1 MPMSHAERT
10 QRCNSMALNLLK
22 SNRSAK
28 LRQES
33 RIWSW
38 VVNSWLILF
47 ALISIIP
54 MVWLLLAPSKED
66 AELTTRNPLAFGNF
80 GNYLKAWK
88 NLQFFDDGVILQWVI
103 NSLWYT
109 GTIVLIAT
117 VTASMAGFVLSASN
131 IRFKRAFLISTLI
144 TMLVPPMALVV
155 PIFVLMDRIHLMDN
169 PFSVILVSSL
179 YPFGVF
185 LSYIYYSTTI
195 PKELYE
201 SARLDGCNDF
211 RLFTK
216 IALPLSWPLISL
228 LAFFAFIGNWANY
241 FLPYILLPSSEN
253 YTLPIGLGFLF
264 YSTPAINPGV
274 GATSVPIYKPEIA
287 LAGVLIALP
296 IMIVFLIS
304 QKRLVRGMLAGSIK
318 E

>member
-1 MPMSHAERT
+1 M
-10 QRCNSMALNLLK
+10 LKNLDLAGRK
-22 SNRSAK
+22 TK

-33 RIWSW
+33 RLWTW
-38 VVNSWLILF
+38 VVNSWLIIF
-47 ALISIIP
+47 AVISVVP
-54 MVWLLLAPSKED
+54 MIWLLLAPSKED
-66 AELTTRNPLAFGNF
+66 ADITNRHPLAFGSLS
-80 GNYLKAWK
+80 NYKKAWD
-88 NLQFFDDGVILQWVI
+88 NLQFFDNGVMFTWVV

-109 GTIVLIAT
+109 AAIVILAT
-117 VTASMAGFVLSASN
+117 VTASMAGFVLSAST
-131 IRFKRAFLISTLI
+131 IKFKRAFLISTLI

-155 PIFVLMDRIHLMDN
+155 PIFVLMDAISLMDK
-169 PFSVILVSSL
+169 PIAVILVSSL

-185 LSYIYYSTTI
+185 LSYIYYTTTI

-296 IMIVFLIS
+296 IMIVFLVS

>member
-1 MPMSHAERT
+1 M
-10 QRCNSMALNLLK
+10 LKNLDLAGRK
-22 SNRSAK
+22 TK

-33 RIWSW
+33 RVWTW
-38 VVNSWLILF
+38 VVNTWLIFF
-47 ALISIIP
+47 AVVSVIP
-54 MVWLLLAPSKED
+54 MIWLLLAPSKED
-66 AELTTRNPLAFGNF
+66 AEITTRHPLAFGSF

-88 NLQFFDDGVILQWVI
+88 NLQFFDDGVMLQWVI
-103 NSLWYT
+103 NSIWYT
-109 GTIVLIAT
+109 ASIVLIAT
-117 VTASMAGFVLSASN
+117 VTASMAGFVLSASS
-131 IRFKRAFLISTLI
+131 IRFKRSFLVSTLI

-155 PIFVLMDRIHLMDN
+155 PIFILMDKISLMDK
-169 PFSVILVSSL
+169 PLAVILVSSL

-185 LSYIYYSTTI
+185 LSYIYYTTTI

-211 RLFTK
+211 RLFSK

>member
-1 MPMSHAERT
+1 
-10 QRCNSMALNLLK
+10 MALKLLK
-22 SNRSAK
+22 SGNSAK
-28 LRQES
+28 LRQEN
-33 RIWSW
+33 RVWSW
-38 VVNSWLILF
+38 VVNAWLILF
-47 ALISIIP
+47 AVISIIP
-54 MVWLLLAPSKED
+54 MIWLVLAPSKED
-66 AELTTRNPLAFGNF
+66 SELTTRNPLAFGNF

-88 NLQFFDDGVILQWVI
+88 NLQFFDDGVILQWVF

-109 GTIVLIAT
+109 AAIVIIAT

-131 IRFKRAFLISTLI
+131 IPFKRAFLVSTLI

-155 PIFVLMDRIHLMDN
+155 PIFVLMDKIKLMDN
-169 PFSVILVSSL
+169 PLSVILVSSL

>member
-1 MPMSHAERT
+1 M
-10 QRCNSMALNLLK
+10 LK
-22 SNRSAK
+22 NIDLAGRKTK

-33 RIWSW
+33 RFWTY
-38 VVNSWLILF
+38 VVNAWLIFF
-47 ALISIIP
+47 AVVSLIP
-54 MVWLLLAPSKED
+54 MTWLVLAPSKED
-66 AELTTRNPLAFGNF
+66 ADITNRHPLAFGSF
-80 GNYLKAWK
+80 GNYLKAWD
-88 NLQFFDDGVILQWVI
+88 NLQFFDNGVMFTWVV
-103 NSLWYT
+103 NSVWYT
-109 GTIVLIAT
+109 AAIVIIAT
-117 VTASMAGFVLSASN
+117 ISASMAGFVLSASK

-155 PIFVLMDRIHLMDN
+155 PIFILMDQISLMDN
-169 PFSVILVSSL
+169 PWAVILVSSL
-179 YPFGVF
+179 YPFGAF

-241 FLPYILLPSSEN
+241 FLPYILLPSTEN
-253 YTLPIGLGFLF
+253 FTLPIGLGFLF

-287 LAGVLIALP
+287 LAGVLIAVP

>member
-1 MPMSHAERT
+1 M
-10 QRCNSMALNLLK
+10 LK
-22 SNRSAK
+22 NVDLAGKKTK

-33 RIWSW
+33 RFWTY
-38 VVNSWLILF
+38 VVNAWLIFF
-47 ALISIIP
+47 AVVSLIP
-54 MVWLLLAPSKED
+54 MTWLVLAPSKED
-66 AELTTRNPLAFGNF
+66 ADITNRHPLAFGNF
-80 GNYLKAWK
+80 GNYLKAWD
-88 NLQFFDDGVILQWVI
+88 NLQFFDNGVMFTWVV
-103 NSLWYT
+103 NSVWYT
-109 GTIVLIAT
+109 AAIVIIAT
-117 VTASMAGFVLSASN
+117 TSASMAGFVLSASQ

-155 PIFVLMDRIHLMDN
+155 PIFILMDKISLMDN
-169 PFSVILVSSL
+169 PWAVILVSSL
-179 YPFGVF
+179 YPFGAF

-253 YTLPIGLGFLF
+253 FSLPIGLGFLF

-287 LAGVLIALP
+287 LAGVLIAVP

>member
-1 MPMSHAERT
+1 M
-10 QRCNSMALNLLK
+10 LK
-22 SNRSAK
+22 NVDLAGKKTK

-33 RIWSW
+33 RFWTY
-38 VVNSWLILF
+38 VVNAWLIFF
-47 ALISIIP
+47 AVVSLIP
-54 MVWLLLAPSKED
+54 MTWLVLAPSKED
-66 AELTTRNPLAFGNF
+66 ADITNRHPLAFGNF
-80 GNYLKAWK
+80 GNYLKAWD
-88 NLQFFDDGVILQWVI
+88 NLQFFDNGVMFTWVV
-103 NSLWYT
+103 NSVWYT
-109 GTIVLIAT
+109 AAIVIIAT
-117 VTASMAGFVLSASN
+117 SSASMAGFVLSASQ

-144 TMLVPPMALVV
+144 TMLVPPMELVV
-155 PIFVLMDRIHLMDN
+155 PIFILMDKISLMDN
-169 PFSVILVSSL
+169 PWAVILVSSL
-179 YPFGVF
+179 YPFGAF

-253 YTLPIGLGFLF
+253 FTLPIGLGFLF

-287 LAGVLIALP
+287 LAGVLIAVP

>member
-1 MPMSHAERT
+1 
-10 QRCNSMALNLLK
+10 MALKLLK
-22 SNRSAK
+22 AGNSAK
-28 LRQES
+28 LRQEN
-33 RIWSW
+33 RVWSW
-38 VVNSWLILF
+38 VVNAWLILF
-47 ALISIIP
+47 AVISIIP
-54 MVWLLLAPSKED
+54 MIWLVLAPSKED
-66 AELTTRNPLAFGNF
+66 SELTTRNPLAFGNF

-88 NLQFFDDGVILQWVI
+88 NLQFFDDGVILQWVF

-109 GTIVLIAT
+109 AAIVIIAT

-131 IRFKRAFLISTLI
+131 IPYKRAFLVSTLI

-155 PIFVLMDRIHLMDN
+155 PIFVLMDKIKLMDN
-169 PFSVILVSSL
+169 PLSVILVSSL

>member
-1 MPMSHAERT
+1 LAGRKT
-10 QRCNSMALNLLK
+10 
-22 SNRSAK
+22 K

-33 RIWSW
+33 RIWTW
-38 VVNSWLILF
+38 IINTWLVLF
-47 ALISIIP
+47 AFVSVIP
-54 MVWLLLAPSKED
+54 MIWLLLAPSKED
-66 AELTTRNPLAFGNF
+66 AEITTRHPLAFGSF
-80 GNYLKAWK
+80 GNYIKAWK
-88 NLQFFDDGVILQWVI
+88 NLQFFDDGVMLQWVI
-103 NSLWYT
+103 NSIWYT
-109 GTIVLIAT
+109 AAIVIIAT
-117 VTASMAGFVLSASN
+117 VTASMAGFVLSASK
-131 IRFKRAFLISTLI
+131 IKFKRAFLISTLI

-155 PIFVLMDRIHLMDN
+155 PVFILMDKISLMDK
-169 PFSVILVSSL
+169 PLAVILVSSL

-211 RLFTK
+211 RLFSK

>member
-1 MPMSHAERT
+1 MLKNILNAGRT
-10 QRCNSMALNLLK
+10 T
-22 SNRSAK
+22 K

-33 RIWSW
+33 RFWTW
-38 VVNSWLILF
+38 VVNIWLTFFAIVSIVPMIWLI
-47 ALISIIP
+47 
-54 MVWLLLAPSKED
+54 LAPSKED
-66 AELTTRNPLAFGNF
+66 AELTTRHPLAFGHF
-80 GNYLKAWK
+80 GNYWKAWK
-88 NLQFFDDGVILQWVI
+88 NLQFFDNGVILQWVL

-109 GTIVLIAT
+109 GAIVLIAT

-131 IRFKRAFLISTLI
+131 IRFKRSFLISTLI

-155 PIFVLMDRIHLMDN
+155 PIFVLMDKISLMDK
-169 PFSVILVSSL
+169 PIAVILVSSL

-185 LSYIYYSTTI
+185 LSYIYYTTTI

-211 RLFTK
+211 RLFSK

-296 IMIVFLIS
+296 IMIVFLVS

>member
-1 MPMSHAERT
+1 MPMSRAERRLRT
-10 QRCNSMALNLLK
+10 NSMAIKLLK
-22 SNRSAK
+22 AGNSSK

-47 ALISIIP
+47 AVISIIP
-54 MVWLLLAPSKED
+54 MIWLVLAPSKED

-88 NLQFFDDGVILQWVI
+88 NLQFFDDGVILQWVF

-109 GTIVLIAT
+109 AMIVLIAT

-131 IRFKRAFLISTLI
+131 IRFKRAFLVSTLI

-155 PIFVLMDRIHLMDN
+155 PIFVLMDKIRLMDN

-211 RLFTK
+211 RLFSK

>member
-1 MPMSHAERT
+1 MLKNLELMSRKT
-10 QRCNSMALNLLK
+10 
-22 SNRSAK
+22 K

-33 RIWSW
+33 RFWTYM
-38 VVNSWLILF
+38 VNGWLIFF
-47 ALISIIP
+47 AIVSIIP
-54 MVWLLLAPSKED
+54 MIWLLLAPSKED
-66 AELTTRNPLAFGNF
+66 ADITNRHPLAFGSF
-80 GNYLKAWK
+80 GNYIKAWN
-88 NLQFFDDGVILQWVI
+88 NLQFFDNGVMFTWVV

-109 GTIVLIAT
+109 ASIVVLAT

-131 IRFKRAFLISTLI
+131 IRFKRSFLISTLI

-155 PIFVLMDRIHLMDN
+155 PIFVLMDAISLMDR
-169 PFSVILVSSL
+169 PIAVILVSSL

-185 LSYIYYSTTI
+185 LSYIYYTTTI

-216 IALPLSWPLISL
+216 IAVPLSWPLISL

-253 YTLPIGLGFLF
+253 FTLPIGLGFLF

-287 LAGVLIALP
+287 LAGVLIAVP

>member
-1 MPMSHAERT
+1 M
-10 QRCNSMALNLLK
+10 LK
-22 SNRSAK
+22 NIDLAGRKTK

-33 RIWSW
+33 RIWTW
-38 VVNSWLILF
+38 IINTWLVLF
-47 ALISIIP
+47 AFVSVIP
-54 MVWLLLAPSKED
+54 MIWLLLAPSKED
-66 AELTTRNPLAFGNF
+66 AEITTRHPLAFGSF
-80 GNYLKAWK
+80 GNYIKAWK
-88 NLQFFDDGVILQWVI
+88 NLQFFDDGVMLQWVI
-103 NSLWYT
+103 NSIWYT
-109 GTIVLIAT
+109 AAIVIIAT
-117 VTASMAGFVLSASN
+117 VTASMAGFVLSASR
-131 IRFKRAFLISTLI
+131 IKFKRAFLISTLI

-155 PIFVLMDRIHLMDN
+155 PVFILMDKISLMDK
-169 PFSVILVSSL
+169 PLAVILVSSL

-211 RLFTK
+211 RLFSK

>member
-1 MPMSHAERT
+1 M
-10 QRCNSMALNLLK
+10 LK
-22 SNRSAK
+22 NIDLAGRKTK

-33 RIWSW
+33 RFWTY
-38 VVNSWLILF
+38 VVNTWLIFF
-47 ALISIIP
+47 AVVSLIP
-54 MVWLLLAPSKED
+54 MTWLVLAPSKED
-66 AELTTRNPLAFGNF
+66 ADITNRHPLAFGSF
-80 GNYLKAWK
+80 GNYLKAWD
-88 NLQFFDDGVILQWVI
+88 NLQFFDNGVMFTWVV
-103 NSLWYT
+103 NSVWYT
-109 GTIVLIAT
+109 AAIVIIAT
-117 VTASMAGFVLSASN
+117 ISASMAGFVLSASK

-155 PIFVLMDRIHLMDN
+155 PIFILMDQISLMDN
-169 PFSVILVSSL
+169 PWAVILVSSL
-179 YPFGVF
+179 YPFGAF

-241 FLPYILLPSSEN
+241 FLPYILLPSTEN
-253 YTLPIGLGFLF
+253 FTLPIGLGFLF

-287 LAGVLIALP
+287 LAGVLIAVP

>member
-1 MPMSHAERT
+1 M
-10 QRCNSMALNLLK
+10 LK
-22 SNRSAK
+22 NIDLAGRKTK

-33 RIWSW
+33 RIWTW
-38 VVNSWLILF
+38 VINTWLVLF
-47 ALISIIP
+47 AFVSVIP
-54 MVWLLLAPSKED
+54 MIWLLLAPSKED
-66 AELTTRNPLAFGNF
+66 AEITTRHPLAFGSF
-80 GNYLKAWK
+80 GNYVKAWK
-88 NLQFFDDGVILQWVI
+88 NLQFFDDGVMLQWVI
-103 NSLWYT
+103 NSIWYT
-109 GTIVLIAT
+109 AAIVIIAT
-117 VTASMAGFVLSASN
+117 VTASMAGFVLSASR
-131 IRFKRAFLISTLI
+131 IKFKRAFLISTLI

-155 PIFVLMDRIHLMDN
+155 PVFILMDKISLMDK
-169 PFSVILVSSL
+169 PLAVILVSSL

-211 RLFTK
+211 RLFSK

>member
-1 MPMSHAERT
+1 MLKT
-10 QRCNSMALNLLK
+10 FALAARK
-22 SNRSAK
+22 TK

-33 RIWSW
+33 RFWTY
-38 VVNSWLILF
+38 VVNGWLIFF
-47 ALISIIP
+47 AIISVIP
-54 MVWLLLAPSKED
+54 MIWLLLAPSKED
-66 AELTTRNPLAFGNF
+66 AEITTRHPLAFGSF
-80 GNYLKAWK
+80 GNYLKAWD
-88 NLQFFDDGVILQWVI
+88 NLQFFDNGVMFTWVI

-109 GTIVLIAT
+109 ASIVVIAT

-131 IRFKRAFLISTLI
+131 IRFKRSFLISTLI

-155 PIFVLMDRIHLMDN
+155 PIFILMDQIGLMDK
-169 PFSVILVSSL
+169 PISVILVSSL

-253 YTLPIGLGFLF
+253 FTLPIGLGFLF

-287 LAGVLIALP
+287 LAGVLIAVP

>member
-1 MPMSHAERT
+1 M
-10 QRCNSMALNLLK
+10 LK
-22 SNRSAK
+22 NIDLAGRKTK

-33 RIWSW
+33 RIWTW
-38 VVNSWLILF
+38 VMNVWLVFF
-47 ALISIIP
+47 ALVSIIP
-54 MVWLLLAPSKED
+54 MIWLLLAPSKED
-66 AELTTRNPLAFGNF
+66 AEITTRHPLAFGSF
-80 GNYLKAWK
+80 GNYIKAWK
-88 NLQFFDDGVILQWVI
+88 NLQFFDDGVMLQWVI
-103 NSLWYT
+103 NSIWYT
-109 GTIVLIAT
+109 AAIVIIAT
-117 VTASMAGFVLSASN
+117 VTASMAGFVLSASR
-131 IRFKRAFLISTLI
+131 IKFKRAFLISTLI

-155 PIFVLMDRIHLMDN
+155 PVFILMDKISLMDK
-169 PFSVILVSSL
+169 PLAVILVSSL

-211 RLFTK
+211 RLFSK

>member
-1 MPMSHAERT
+1 M
-10 QRCNSMALNLLK
+10 LK
-22 SNRSAK
+22 NIDLAGRKTK

-33 RIWSW
+33 RIWTW
-38 VVNSWLILF
+38 IINTWLVLF
-47 ALISIIP
+47 AFVSVIP
-54 MVWLLLAPSKED
+54 MIWLLLAPSKED
-66 AELTTRNPLAFGNF
+66 AEITTRHPLAFGSF
-80 GNYLKAWK
+80 GNYIKAWK
-88 NLQFFDDGVILQWVI
+88 NLQFFDDGVMLQWVI
-103 NSLWYT
+103 NSIWYT
-109 GTIVLIAT
+109 TAIVIIAT
-117 VTASMAGFVLSASN
+117 VTASMAGFVLSASK
-131 IRFKRAFLISTLI
+131 IKFKRAFLISTLI

-155 PIFVLMDRIHLMDN
+155 PVFILMDKISLMDK
-169 PFSVILVSSL
+169 PLAVILVSSL

-211 RLFTK
+211 RLFSK

>member
-1 MPMSHAERT
+1 M
-10 QRCNSMALNLLK
+10 LK
-22 SNRSAK
+22 DIDLAGRKTK

-33 RIWSW
+33 RIWTW
-38 VVNSWLILF
+38 VVNAWLIFF
-47 ALISIIP
+47 AIISVIP
-54 MVWLLLAPSKED
+54 MIWLLLAPSKED
-66 AELTTRNPLAFGNF
+66 AEITTRHPLAFGSF
-80 GNYLKAWK
+80 GNYIKAWK
-88 NLQFFDDGVILQWVI
+88 NLQFFDDGVMLQWVI
-103 NSLWYT
+103 NSIWYT
-109 GTIVLIAT
+109 AAIVIIAT
-117 VTASMAGFVLSASN
+117 VTASMAGFVLSASR
-131 IRFKRAFLISTLI
+131 IRFKRAFLVSTLI

-155 PIFVLMDRIHLMDN
+155 PVFILMDQISLMDK
-169 PFSVILVSSL
+169 PLAVILVSSL

-211 RLFTK
+211 RLFSK

>member
-1 MPMSHAERT
+1 M
-10 QRCNSMALNLLK
+10 LK
-22 SNRSAK
+22 NIDLAGRKTK

-33 RIWSW
+33 RIWTW
-38 VVNSWLILF
+38 VVNTWLIFF
-47 ALISIIP
+47 AIISVIP
-54 MVWLLLAPSKED
+54 MIWLLLAPSKED
-66 AELTTRNPLAFGNF
+66 ADITNRHPLAFGSL
-80 GNYLKAWK
+80 GNYVKAWK
-88 NLQFFDDGVILQWVI
+88 NLQFFDNGVMFTWVV

-109 GTIVLIAT
+109 AAIVVLAT
-117 VTASMAGFVLSASN
+117 VTASMAGFVLSAST
-131 IRFKRAFLISTLI
+131 IKFKRAFLISTLI

-155 PIFVLMDRIHLMDN
+155 PIFVLMDAISLMDK
-169 PFSVILVSSL
+169 PIAVILVSSL

-185 LSYIYYSTTI
+185 LSYIYYTTTI

-253 YTLPIGLGFLF
+253 FTLPIGLGFLF
-264 YSTPAINPGV
+264 YSTPALNPGV

>member
-1 MPMSHAERT
+1 M
-10 QRCNSMALNLLK
+10 LK
-22 SNRSAK
+22 DIDLAGRKTK

-33 RIWSW
+33 RIWTW
-38 VVNSWLILF
+38 VINTWLIFF
-47 ALISIIP
+47 AIISVIP
-54 MVWLLLAPSKED
+54 MIWLLLAPSKED
-66 AELTTRNPLAFGNF
+66 ADITNRHPLAFGSF
-80 GNYLKAWK
+80 GNYIKAWK
-88 NLQFFDDGVILQWVI
+88 NLQFFDDGVMLQWVI
-103 NSLWYT
+103 NSIWYT
-109 GTIVLIAT
+109 AAIVIIAT
-117 VTASMAGFVLSASN
+117 ITASMAGFVLSASR
-131 IRFKRAFLISTLI
+131 IRFKRAFLVSTLI

-155 PIFVLMDRIHLMDN
+155 PVFILMDKISLMDK
-169 PFSVILVSSL
+169 PLAVILVSSL

-211 RLFTK
+211 RLFSR

>member
-1 MPMSHAERT
+1 M
-10 QRCNSMALNLLK
+10 LKNLDLAGRK
-22 SNRSAK
+22 TK

-33 RIWSW
+33 RLWTW

-47 ALISIIP
+47 AVISVIP
-54 MVWLLLAPSKED
+54 MLWLLLAPSKED
-66 AELTTRNPLAFGNF
+66 ADITNRHPLAFGSLS
-80 GNYLKAWK
+80 NYKKAWD
-88 NLQFFDDGVILQWVI
+88 NLQFFDNGVMFTWVV

-109 GTIVLIAT
+109 AAIVILAT
-117 VTASMAGFVLSASN
+117 VTASMAGFVLSAST
-131 IRFKRAFLISTLI
+131 IKFKRAVLISTLI

-155 PIFVLMDRIHLMDN
+155 PIFVLMDAISLMDK
-169 PFSVILVSSL
+169 PIAVILVSSL

-185 LSYIYYSTTI
+185 LSYIYYTTTI

-253 YTLPIGLGFLF
+253 FTLPIGLGFLF
-264 YSTPAINPGV
+264 YSTPALNPGV

>member
-1 MPMSHAERT
+1 MLKNFL
-10 QRCNSMALNLLK
+10 NSG
-22 SNRSAK
+22 RSTK

-33 RIWSW
+33 RFWTW
-38 VVNSWLILF
+38 VVNIWLSFFAIVSIVPMIWLI
-47 ALISIIP
+47 
-54 MVWLLLAPSKED
+54 LAPSKED
-66 AELTTRNPLAFGNF
+66 ADLTNRHPLAFGNF
-80 GNYLKAWK
+80 GNYWKAWK
-88 NLQFFDDGVILQWVI
+88 NLQFFDNGVILQWVL

-109 GTIVLIAT
+109 GAIVLIAT

-131 IRFKRAFLISTLI
+131 IRFKRSFLISTLI

-155 PIFVLMDRIHLMDN
+155 PIFVLMDKISLMDK
-169 PFSVILVSSL
+169 PIAVILVSSL

-185 LSYIYYSTTI
+185 LSYIYYTTTI

-211 RLFTK
+211 RLFSK

-296 IMIVFLIS
+296 IMIVFLVS

>member
-1 MPMSHAERT
+1 
-10 QRCNSMALNLLK
+10 MALNLK
-22 SNRSAK
+22 KKGNSSK

-33 RIWSW
+33 RVWSW

-47 ALISIIP
+47 AVISIIP
-54 MVWLLLAPSKED
+54 MIWLVLAPSKED
-66 AELTTRNPLAFGNF
+66 SELTTRNPLAFGNF

-88 NLQFFDDGVILQWVI
+88 NLQFFDDGVILQWVF

-109 GTIVLIAT
+109 AAIVIIAT

-131 IRFKRAFLISTLI
+131 IPFKRAFLVSTLI

-155 PIFVLMDRIHLMDN
+155 PIFVLMDKIHLMDN

>member
-1 MPMSHAERT
+1 M
-10 QRCNSMALNLLK
+10 LK
-22 SNRSAK
+22 NVDLAGKKTK

-33 RIWSW
+33 RFWTY
-38 VVNSWLILF
+38 VVNAWLIFF
-47 ALISIIP
+47 AVVSLIP
-54 MVWLLLAPSKED
+54 MTWLVLAPSKED
-66 AELTTRNPLAFGNF
+66 ADITNRHPLAFGNF
-80 GNYLKAWK
+80 GNYLKAWD
-88 NLQFFDDGVILQWVI
+88 NLQFFDNGVMFTLVV
-103 NSLWYT
+103 NSVWYT
-109 GTIVLIAT
+109 AAIVIIAT
-117 VTASMAGFVLSASN
+117 SSASMAGFVLSASQ

-155 PIFVLMDRIHLMDN
+155 PIFILMDKISLMDN
-169 PFSVILVSSL
+169 PWAVILVSSL
-179 YPFGVF
+179 YPFGAF

-253 YTLPIGLGFLF
+253 FTLPIGLGFLF

-287 LAGVLIALP
+287 LAGVLIAVP